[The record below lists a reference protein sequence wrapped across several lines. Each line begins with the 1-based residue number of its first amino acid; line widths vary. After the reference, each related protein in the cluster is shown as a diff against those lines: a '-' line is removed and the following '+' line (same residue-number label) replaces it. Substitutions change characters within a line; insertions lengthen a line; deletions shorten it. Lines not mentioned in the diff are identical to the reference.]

1 MSKKIKLGVDQDDL
15 RKKRE
20 ETSALNR
27 AAAKVLRNQLVRNI
41 NPIPAAASAAAA
53 AAADPEVV
61 RANRMTL
68 NLGVEIEPGEIL
80 SDDNNNNL
88 LDRYICA
95 VSQPRVLRQRDPT
108 NRPTIVFPGQTIIP
122 TEEITIPDITPL
134 WLESVKNNINSLQ
147 SFIVNGI
154 IPFELVRGINRL
166 LNPRIQLQEGPSQV
180 VDMPSLLQR
189 IQLLAQ
195 EDDRRPEILS
205 FAIVIDNYYTSLEAP
220 ARMEIGIPITRCE
233 IKPCSSSQGDN
244 PHAAR
249 KYGKKHTLKRIHFPM
264 SPVNLCRTEK
274 VFQEIVEMARLA
286 DNILRLYGTNATFA
300 VWSPYGPGPSGL
312 KRLFLIFEGVIEP
325 TQMVARIAGEGAQL
339 QAEIVTAFN
348 IITGDNPITADATAI
363 ARVISTTTEAEVT
376 HVGSRPEFISSSG
389 AAVVAEERT
398 ELEIMPNLLNIPI
411 RDAYL
416 AWYAALW
423 TQSSLN
429 HESRVP
435 QRTLQ
440 EHYATVEFTLGYIIG
455 TRYNHIPTFYQFRLQ
470 RPIEDIMERC
480 SRNSTWLCNL
490 LGVDGEQRIEKND
503 PTLIS
508 GINYA
513 ASEWRQVANSSAL
526 FGSRVLREQGSR
538 AASAAYDLGREYG
551 PRAVTAA
558 HDLGSR
564 AASSTYELGREYGP
578 RLATA
583 TTEFGS
589 SVMESSHRALKPL
602 SVRANAVVAVKSAN
616 QIQEEAESQL
626 VGGGVRDNHIQV
638 TLSPTNAI
646 PALIELTIY
655 PVVQL
660 QEINIGGGGGSS
672 EIIIPTQITTLDNAT
687 VIAELSKPEI
697 AEQVTEQVTKQSQGR
712 GIRGKKGMKRLT
724 RKEMQRRETKK
735 GKKGKGKGRKRGTKK
750 RGKRR
755 GTSNKSMPPTN
766 TMRILKQKLKL

>member
-1 MSKKIKLGVDQDDL
+1 MSKKVKPGVDADDERYYRQL
-15 RKKRE
+15 KKSER
-20 ETSALNR
+20 SKD
-27 AAAKVLRNQLVRNI
+27 AKQT
-41 NPIPAAASAAAA
+41 AAAA
-53 AAADPEVV
+53 IRRPTVAADLEVV
-61 RANRMTL
+61 RANRMTV

-80 SDDNNNNL
+80 SDNNNL

-95 VSQPRVLRQRDPT
+95 VSQPRVLRQRELTD
-108 NRPTIVFPGQTIIP
+108 RPTIVFRGQTIP
-122 TEEITIPDITPL
+122 TEEITIPDITPV
-134 WLESVKNNINSLQ
+134 WLESVNHNINSLQ

-166 LNPRIQLQEGPSQV
+166 LNPRIQLQEGPQV

-189 IQLLAQ
+189 IQVLAQ
-195 EDDRRPEILS
+195 EDVRRLEILS
-205 FAIVIDNYYTSLEAP
+205 FARVIDNYYTSLEAP

-233 IKPCSSSQGDN
+233 IKPCSSSQGDD
-244 PHAAR
+244 PHAAQ
-249 KYGKKHTLKRIHFPM
+249 KYGKKHTLKRTHFPM

-325 TQMVARIAGEGAQL
+325 TEMVARIAGEGTQL

-389 AAVVAEERT
+389 AAVVAEEKT
-398 ELEIMPNLLNIPI
+398 KLEIMPNLLNIPI

-429 HESRVP
+429 YEYSLP

-480 SRNSTWLCNL
+480 SRGSTWLCNL
-490 LGVDGEQRIEKND
+490 LSVDEGEQRIVKRAND

-526 FGSRVLREQGSR
+526 FGSRV
-538 AASAAYDLGREYG
+538 
-551 PRAVTAA
+551 
-558 HDLGSR
+558 
-564 AASSTYELGREYGP
+564 
-578 RLATA
+578 ATA
-583 TTEFGS
+583 
-589 SVMESSHRALKPL
+589 
-602 SVRANAVVAVKSAN
+602 NIAVESAN
-616 QIQEEAESQL
+616 QIQKEAELQL
-626 VGGGVRDNHIQV
+626 VGGGVRDNHIQFN
-638 TLSPTNAI
+638 LSPTDDI
-646 PALIELTIY
+646 PAFIELTIY

-660 QEINIGGGGGSS
+660 QKINIGGGGGS

-687 VIAELSKPEI
+687 VIAELSEPEI
-697 AEQVTEQVTKQSQGR
+697 AELVIKQVTEQGQGR

-724 RKEMQRRETKK
+724 RKGKKGRKGCKGTKKRCK
-735 GKKGKGKGRKRGTKK
+735 GKKGRGRSNGS
-750 RGKRR
+750 KRR
-755 GTSNKSMPPTN
+755 TSNQGIPTN

>member
-1 MSKKIKLGVDQDDL
+1 MSRKIKQGADQDDL
-15 RKKRE
+15 RGKRADASE
-20 ETSALNR
+20 QNR
-27 AAAKVLRNQLVRNI
+27 IAAKALRTQLVRKVSNI
-41 NPIPAAASAAAA
+41 NAIS

-61 RANRMTL
+61 RANRMSL
-68 NLGVEIEPGEIL
+68 NLGLEIEPGEIL
-80 SDDNNNNL
+80 SENNNNL

-122 TEEITIPDITPL
+122 TEEITIPDITPV
-134 WLESVKNNINSLQ
+134 WLESVKNTINSLQ

-166 LNPRIQLQEGPSQV
+166 LNPRIQLQEGPQV

-189 IQLLAQ
+189 IQVLTQ

-205 FAIVIDNYYTSLEAP
+205 FARVIDNYYTSLEAP

-249 KYGKKHTLKRIHFPM
+249 KNGKTHTLKRTHFPM

-325 TQMVARIAGEGAQL
+325 TQMVARIAGDGAQL

-440 EHYATVEFTLGYIIG
+440 QHYATVEFTLGYIIG
-455 TRYNHIPTFYQFRLQ
+455 TRYKHIPTFYQFRLQ
-470 RPIEDIMERC
+470 TPIEDIMERC
-480 SRNSTWLCNL
+480 SRSSTWLCNL
-490 LGVDGEQRIEKND
+490 LGVDGEQRIVKND

-538 AASAAYDLGREYG
+538 AASA
-551 PRAVTAA
+551 
-558 HDLGSR
+558 
-564 AASSTYELGREYGP
+564 TYELGREYGP
-578 RLATA
+578 RVATA

-602 SVRANAVVAVKSAN
+602 SVRANAESGHRAMIRATAKIAVESAN

-626 VGGGVRDNHIQV
+626 VGGGVRANRIQV
-638 TLSPTNAI
+638 MLSPTDAI
-646 PALIELTIY
+646 PDPIQLTIY

-660 QEINIGGGGGSS
+660 EEINIGGGGGSS

-687 VIAELSKPEI
+687 GIAELSEPEI
-697 AEQVTEQVTKQSQGR
+697 AQQVIEQVTEQSQGR

-724 RKEMQRRETKK
+724 RKGKKGRKGCKGTKKGCK
-735 GKKGKGKGRKRGTKK
+735 GKKGRGKGSK
-750 RGKRR
+750 R
-755 GTSNKSMPPTN
+755 GTSNKGMPTD